1 MRPAATR
8 HQAWLWALLAA
19 ILDLGSHLMAGGPSQ
34 HCHNAATTSP
44 QQAQLSSRTKGRN
57 TGSLDLGSQA
67 EEPALQRGQLQLG
80 SCRSVLTSAFMISA
94 CAMKGQGG

>member
-1 MRPAATR
+1 MRPAVTR

-57 TGSLDLGSQA
+57 AGSLDLGSQA
-67 EEPALQRGQLQLG
+67 EEPSSMARAAAARVLQICTNL
-80 SCRSVLTSAFMISA
+80 SFYDPA

>member
-67 EEPALQRGQLQLG
+67 GEPALQRGQLQPG